1 MKHLILAAALFV
13 TTVASANSIRQSTK
27 EVDHQAKIADAVWTQ
42 CGWHKDLTEVSEVVR
57 EVKVD
62 QGIKDLYYTTK
73 MHMTVRID
81 QGYFEQ
87 FEATVESILSDS
99 YDHQA
104 RRWGVYQVLTV
115 SCKAL

>member
-1 MKHLILAAALFV
+1 MKYLIMATALFV

-27 EVDHQAKIADAVWTQ
+27 EVDHQVKISDAVWSQ

-57 EVKVD
+57 EEKVD
-62 QGIKDLYYTTK
+62 QGIVDLYYTTK

-87 FEATVESILSDS
+87 YEATVESILSDS

-104 RRWGVYQVLTV
+104 KRWGAYRILSV
-115 SCKAL
+115 SCKML